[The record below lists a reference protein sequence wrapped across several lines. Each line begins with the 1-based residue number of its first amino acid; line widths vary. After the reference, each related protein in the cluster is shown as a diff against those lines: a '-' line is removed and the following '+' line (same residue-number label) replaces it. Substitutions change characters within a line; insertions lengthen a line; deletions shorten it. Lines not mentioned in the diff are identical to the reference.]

1 MHPRPLAALLAIGD
15 ELVLGEKLDTNS
27 LWLADRLGQAGLLVA
42 EHRTVPDNLEAI
54 ASAIVHLIA
63 SADAVIIGGGLG
75 PTADDLTRQALGR
88 ALEILTGQP
97 QPLIEDAQA
106 LEAIKGYFD
115 RTGRAMPETNR
126 VQALRP
132 QGSQCV
138 PNGNGTAPGM
148 LARVDLA
155 GRQRIIACLPGP
167 PREMRPMFDCDIE
180 PILRQLPGVAH
191 GELRVVQVFG
201 LGESE
206 LASRI
211 TDLMRRDNNPTVG
224 TTASSGMVT
233 CRVRVEPTS
242 EARGPYVAKNPL
254 AAVEEALAFIDRV
267 CAGYVVSHE
276 DETLAGTLL
285 KEAIDAGVTIA
296 TAESCTGGLVGQL
309 LTAEAGSSKAYSG
322 GWVSYSNAMKA
333 SELGV
338 PMAELEAHG
347 AVSREVALAMAQ
359 GAAARANAGLALSI
373 TGIAGPD
380 GGTSQKPV
388 GTVWIGCAGAKVL
401 AHARC
406 FRFTGDRESV
416 RRWSANTALFI
427 GLLAL
432 RGQTGM
438 KLLREIA

>member
-27 LWLADRLGQAGLLVA
+27 LWLADRLGQIGLLVA

-54 ASAIVHLIA
+54 ASAIVHLVG

-75 PTADDLTRQALGR
+75 PTADDLTRPALSR

-106 LEAIKGYFD
+106 IEAIKGYFD

-126 VQALRP
+126 VQAMRP
-132 QGSQCV
+132 QGAQGV

-167 PREMRPMFDCDIE
+167 PREMRPMFDANIE
-180 PILRQLPGVAH
+180 PVLRQLPGLAH
-191 GELRVVQVFG
+191 GQLRVVQVFG

-211 TDLMRRDNNPTVG
+211 SDLMRRDNNPTVG
-224 TTASSGMVT
+224 TTASSGLVT
-233 CRVRVEPTS
+233 CRVRVEPTR
-242 EARGPYVAKNPL
+242 EVRGPYEATEPL

-267 CAGYVVSHE
+267 CEGYVASHE
-276 DETLAGTLL
+276 NRTLAGTLL
-285 KEAIDAGVTIA
+285 KEAVEAGVTIA
-296 TAESCTGGLVGQL
+296 TAESCTGGLVGEL
-309 LTAEAGSSKAYSG
+309 LTAESGSSKAYSG
-322 GWVSYSNAMKA
+322 GWITYSDAMKG

-338 PMAELEAHG
+338 PVAELEAHG
-347 AVSREVALAMAQ
+347 AVSHAVAIAMAR
-359 GAAARANAGLALSI
+359 GAAARANAGLALSV
-373 TGIAGPD
+373 TGIAGPE

-388 GTVWIGCAGAKVL
+388 GTVWIGCAGAKVP

-406 FRFTGDRESV
+406 FRFTGDRESI

-427 GLLAL
+427 GLMAL
-432 RGQTGM
+432 RGQTDVKM
-438 KLLREIA
+438 LRELP